1 MNALIFAVKRMAVHD
16 GDGIRTTVF
25 FKGCPLRCL
34 WCHNPEGLSARPELS
49 YFPTKC
55 VLCGA
60 CAAVCPSHT
69 VNGTHI
75 IDRTSCTFCGK
86 CEAVCPQEALRV
98 QGKTVTVQELLP
110 ELLADRDFYE
120 ASGGGVTLSGGEC
133 LMQAEFCTEL
143 LKMLKKQGIRTAV
156 DTSGF
161 VPRTALEQVLP
172 CTDVFL
178 YDVKAADPEVHRRC
192 TGQPNERILENLRW
206 LDSVGAVTE
215 VRIPY
220 VPGFNDGEVPAI
232 AQILSGLHHL
242 TKVRLLPYHNFAGS
256 KYAALSLPDTL
267 PPRLPEKDEL
277 ERAVSVLSAAG
288 LNVLCSALE

>member
-1 MNALIFAVKRMAVHD
+1 MNAVIFAVKRMAVHD

-49 YFPTKC
+49 YFPEKC

-60 CAAVCPSHT
+60 CGAVCPSHT
-69 VNGTHI
+69 VNGTHSF
-75 IDRTSCTFCGK
+75 DRSSCIVCGK
-86 CEAVCPQEALRV
+86 CEAVCPQEALQV

-133 LMQAEFCTEL
+133 LMQAPFCAEL
-143 LKMLKKQGIRTAV
+143 LKALKKQGIRTAV

-172 CTDVFL
+172 YTDVFL
-178 YDVKAADPEVHRRC
+178 YDVKAADSEVHRRC

-206 LDSVGAVTE
+206 LDSVGASIE

-220 VPGFNDGEVPAI
+220 VPCHNDGEIPAI
-232 AQILSGLHHL
+232 AQILTRLHHL

-256 KYAALSLPDTL
+256 KYTALGLPDTL
-267 PPRLPEKDEL
+267 PPQLPEKDAL
-277 ERAVSVLSAAG
+277 ERAVSVLTAAG